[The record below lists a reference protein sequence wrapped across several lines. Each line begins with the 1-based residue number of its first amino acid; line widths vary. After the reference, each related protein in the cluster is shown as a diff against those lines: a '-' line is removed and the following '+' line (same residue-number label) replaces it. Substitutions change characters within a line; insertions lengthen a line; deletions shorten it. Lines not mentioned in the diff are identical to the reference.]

1 MNSRERSNDQRK
13 PKRTKS
19 VPLSKELQEHLG
31 GKLRA
36 AYGQMV
42 QEPVPERF
50 AELLK
55 QLGEAEQKKP
65 ASAAGDKEP
74 NT

>member
-1 MNSRERSNDQRK
+1 
-13 PKRTKS
+13 
-19 VPLSKELQEHLG
+19 VPLTKELQEHIG

-36 AYGQMV
+36 AYGELI

-50 AELLK
+50 AQLLK
-55 QLGEAEQKKP
+55 QLGEAELKTVAVDL
-65 ASAAGDKEP
+65 ASKEP

>member
-1 MNSRERSNDQRK
+1 MNSRERSNDHRQS
-13 PKRTKS
+13 KRNKS

-36 AYGQMV
+36 AYGQLV
-42 QEPVPERF
+42 QEPVPDRF
-50 AELLK
+50 TQLLK
-55 QLGEAEQKKP
+55 QLSDAEKKNP
-65 ASAAGDKEP
+65 AAGDKEP